1 MTVFIKPESLCL
13 CICVGMCVHVCECT
27 CASVLCVVCVC
38 VCVCACVFVSV
49 YERLEGGLKDMRE
62 VQCTRAI
69 QDADRRIHTLV
80 MYNYRHLVEVWS

>member
-1 MTVFIKPESLCL
+1 MCAHVRVV
-13 CICVGMCVHVCECT
+13 CV
-27 CASVLCVVCVC
+27 CACAHACVC